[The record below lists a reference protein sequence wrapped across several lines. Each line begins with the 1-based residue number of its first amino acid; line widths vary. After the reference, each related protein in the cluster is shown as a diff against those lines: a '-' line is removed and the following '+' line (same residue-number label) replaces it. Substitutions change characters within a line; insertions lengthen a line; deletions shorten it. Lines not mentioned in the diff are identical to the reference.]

1 MRKLTSAKKPEKNL
15 PEAKSSDRLLNVSN
29 KADVLLGAILR
40 TSKNRKSLAD
50 ISNGASKTPLSSDSD
65 ISVSSNERLAE
76 DDRSF
81 PSALNK
87 RFMRFKQMFVKEG
100 DRKELLSSEEQSNDA
115 QEPLST
121 MRRATARVP
130 QDSKVNYG
138 FVRAKSLKINTHQ
151 EIK

>member
-1 MRKLTSAKKPEKNL
+1 MKKLGSAKKPEKNL
-15 PEAKSSDRLLNVSN
+15 PSEAKSSDRLVLNVSN

-40 TSKNRKSLAD
+40 TSKDRKSLAD

-65 ISVSSNERLAE
+65 ISISSNERLAE

-100 DRKELLSSEEQSNDA
+100 DKKELLSTEEQSSHA
-115 QEPLST
+115 QEPIST
-121 MRRATARVP
+121 LKRATARVP
-130 QDSKVNYG
+130 QDSKVNYF
-138 FVRAKSLKINTHQ
+138 FVRAKPIQ
-151 EIK
+151 I